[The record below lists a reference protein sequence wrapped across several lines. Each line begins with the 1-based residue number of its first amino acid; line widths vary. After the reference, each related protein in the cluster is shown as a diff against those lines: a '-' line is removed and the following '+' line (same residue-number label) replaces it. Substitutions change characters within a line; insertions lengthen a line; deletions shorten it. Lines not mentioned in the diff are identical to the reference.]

1 MTNPYRPRPDAGR
14 TLFRNELGTLAAQ
27 KRKTSTD
34 SARLLHALALM
45 EEALTSLAPLVQEQ
59 APHAPCNRAYA
70 LLTDASA
77 DVRTLLQEGN
87 R

>member
-1 MTNPYRPRPDAGR
+1 MTNPYRPAPTQGARFFE
-14 TLFRNELGTLAAQ
+14 TSSTLAAQ